1 MEALFVLLALAF
13 LLLPFGTL
21 IGLLVVRADLKRRI
35 ERLEDGLRPLAAP
48 EPIPEAPAAIS
59 AEAAAAAIPAEAAP
73 AVEPEPAEDRKQDR
87 IIAFELE
94 ADDVFEEEAARS
106 ESLGGLFERLLAGK
120 LLIWLGGVALV
131 LAAIFLIRYSI
142 EIGLMTPAARMIA
155 AAIFGFALLGAGEYA
170 RAGRLA
176 DEPRIAQAL
185 VGAGIAVLYATAYGS
200 HILYQLLD
208 TSMASGAMLSVTAA
222 ALILALRHGA
232 PTAVMGLIG
241 GFLTPVLVGNANSGA
256 VPLLAYLALLDMA
269 VFAIAWRRG
278 WTWLAAA
285 AVGLSFLWTG
295 YLLTRPPDD
304 ALASGA
310 FVILLSLAASLLR
323 PGEGRQLSLIQP
335 LALGIVQLSVLVAR
349 TDLGVLAWVEFG
361 ALAAASMALA
371 LIRPAY
377 RYAPPVALGL
387 ALLLLAAKANDGQD
401 PLVPAAAAGI
411 ALLFGGAGLALAWW
425 KRRLLWTAIACA
437 GLAGPVF
444 IARGARPD
452 LLEFTAWGAL
462 MAALAVGPIVLIW
475 AHRKAPSAELK
486 PNLSLLIASATSALL
501 AGAAV
506 WDLASADLVA
516 AGWLAIALALAL
528 AARRIDDLAP
538 DIVAL
543 AAAAAAVVRALAMVP
558 DLWSALAGALFGVPV
573 TAASLPDAMA
583 GLYALAL
590 PALLLVA
597 LYLVLPP
604 LPERARWALPA
615 LAGLFAA
622 AAAYVWFKQAFGL
635 TQGDD
640 FVARGLIE
648 RTIITQTLFVAG
660 WLLGAGIVR
669 PPRAAPGA
677 VRLAGTILTA
687 IAAARLIW
695 FDILLYNP
703 ALAAQW
709 VGTIPVLNLILP
721 AFLLSAFWLYGA
733 RRRAEAATRSGFW
746 LAAFL
751 AASIAGVALMVRQLF
766 QGPILTGPEMPIAEF
781 YGYSLAGLVVAIGL
795 IVAGIRLPDK
805 ALRLAGLLLLAAAI
819 AKVFLIDA
827 SELEGVLRILSFLG
841 LGVALI
847 GIGRLYG
854 PVLRAERSGT

>member
-1 MEALFVLLALAF
+1 MEFLLILVLLGGMLALFVSNSGFKMRLARLEHRLDA
-13 LLLPFGTL
+13 LQGGTPVPELLPP
-21 IGLLVVRADLKRRI
+21 ADA
-35 ERLEDGLRPLAAP
+35 EMPSESAAP
-48 EPIPEAPAAIS
+48 E
-59 AEAAAAAIPAEAAP
+59 AAAPP
-73 AVEPEPAEDRKQDR
+73 VV
-87 IIAFELE
+87 AFDWQPDGIL
-94 ADDVFEEEAARS
+94 EEEAERS
-106 ESLGGLFERLLAGK
+106 ESLGGLFERLVAGK

-131 LAAIFLIRYSI
+131 LAAVFLIRYSI
-142 EIGLMTPAARMIA
+142 EIGLVTPALRMIGA
-155 AAIFGFALLGAGEYA
+155 ALFGLALLGAGEYA
-170 RAGRLA
+170 RSGRLLA
-176 DEPRIAQAL
+176 GDPRIAQAL
-185 VGAGIAVLYATAYGS
+185 VGAGVATLYATAYGS
-200 HILYQLLD
+200 HVLYGFLN
-208 TSMASGAMLSVTAA
+208 TGTAAAAMVAVTVA
-222 ALILALRHGA
+222 ALILSLRHGA

-241 GFLTPVLVGNANSGA
+241 GFLTPVLVGNADAGA

-269 VFAIAWRRG
+269 VFVIAWRRN

-285 AVGLSFLWTG
+285 AVALSFVWTG
-295 YLLTRPPDD
+295 YLLTRPPED

-310 FVILLSLAASLLR
+310 FVILLSLAATLVQ
-323 PGEGRQLSLIQP
+323 PGEGRQLRLIQP

-349 TDLGVLAWVEFG
+349 TDLGVLAWAQFG

-371 LIRPAY
+371 LMRPAY
-377 RYAPPVALGL
+377 RLAPPLALGL

-401 PLVPAAAAGI
+401 PLVPTAAAGI

-425 KRRLLWTAIACA
+425 KRQLLWTAIACA
-437 GLAGPVF
+437 GLAGPLF
-444 IARGARPD
+444 IVRGARPE

-462 MAALAVGPIVLIW
+462 MAALAIGPAVLVW
-475 AHRKAPSAELK
+475 ANRKGPPAEPM
-486 PNLSLLIASATSALL
+486 PNPSLLIASASAALL

-516 AGWLAIALALAL
+516 TGWLAVALALAL
-528 AARRIDDLAP
+528 VARRVDDLAP

-543 AAAAAAVVRALAMVP
+543 AAAAAAVIRALAMVP
-558 DLWSALAGALFGVPV
+558 DLWSALVGALFGVPV
-573 TAASLPDAMA
+573 TAAGLPDAMA
-583 GLYALAL
+583 SLYELAL
-590 PALLLVA
+590 PASLLGA
-597 LYLVLPP
+597 LYLALPP
-604 LPERARWALPA
+604 LPKRARWALPA

-635 TQGDD
+635 AEGDD
-640 FVARGLIE
+640 FIARGLIE
-648 RTIITQTLFVAG
+648 RTIVTQVLFLAG

-669 PPRAAPGA
+669 PPRVAPDA

-695 FDILLYNP
+695 FDILLFNP
-703 ALAAQW
+703 ALVAQW
-709 VGTIPVLNLILP
+709 VGTIPVFNLILP
-721 AFLLSAFWLYGA
+721 AFLLSAFWLYAA

-751 AASIAGVALMVRQLF
+751 AASIAGVALMVRQVF

-781 YGYSLAGLVVAIGL
+781 YGYSLAGLIVAIGL

-847 GIGRLYG
+847 GIGWLYG
-854 PVLRAERSGT
+854 PVLRAERGGT